1 MSEGL
6 YSRQSTLSLL
16 SYDYAVV
23 VGLGGIGNW
32 IALDLALS
40 GQVRNL
46 ILIDPDTVEEHN
58 LNRTIF
64 RYCDIGAYK
73 VDAVK
78 YQILERRANC
88 LVETY
93 RELTSPELMSKI
105 ADKVILDKSVYDH
118 KCLVMDCRDDIYD
131 DLLDFNCK
139 LYKVGYDGTS
149 MSIDGNPRLTK
160 VFTQRG
166 GSYSVV
172 PSYIGSSQ
180 MVAVMAVNDA
190 LGAGIV
196 TPGFEDIQHI
206 DIAENPFLREFAND
220 SGRDEMGRL
229 NCSIRFG
236 CQDVFPNCSGGL
248 VKDYNKANVLEIL
261 ESESESE
268 KEPNE

>member
-16 SYDYAVV
+16 NYEYAIVI
-23 VGLGGIGNW
+23 GLGGIGNW
-32 IALDLALS
+32 VALDLALS

-46 ILIDPDTVEEHN
+46 LLIDPDTVEEHN

-64 RYCDIGAYK
+64 KYSDIGQYK

-78 YQILERRANC
+78 FQILERRSNC
-88 LVETY
+88 YIETY
-93 RELTSPELMSKI
+93 KELATPELMAKL

-118 KCLVMDCRDDIYD
+118 KCLIMDCRDDIYD

-139 LYKVGYDGTS
+139 VYKVGYDGTS

-196 TPGFEDIQHI
+196 SPGYEDIEKI
-206 DIAENPFLREFAND
+206 DIAENPFLRSFVND

-229 NCSIRFG
+229 NCSIRFD
-236 CQDVFPNCSGGL
+236 CSDVFEKCSGGL
-248 VKDYNKANVLEIL
+248 VKPYDKNEVIKVLNQEV
-261 ESESESE
+261 EDE
-268 KEPNE
+268 KE